1 MAVRGHAGCP
11 VQGWN
16 TGTVSKASVSPPFSG
31 YALRQVVVAPDLD
44 ALRGP
49 LHGRRQLPLHL
60 DSSARPFYD
69 FGARPDRAQAYQLVL
84 LEAADAADLEQWLQ
98 RGELLD
104 LWPELYLPRT
114 VRAAWQGAHPILAK
128 IGAGPHVPQL

>member
-1 MAVRGHAGCP
+1 MLCAAARTRSGCD
-11 VQGWN
+11 
-16 TGTVSKASVSPPFSG
+16 TDDVSQASASPPFSG
-31 YALRQVVVAPDLD
+31 FALRRVVVARDLD

-60 DSSARPFYD
+60 DSSARSFYD
-69 FGARPDRAQAYQLVL
+69 FGSARDRARGYQLVL
-84 LEAADAADLEQWLQ
+84 LEAVDEADLEQWLQ
-98 RGELLD
+98 HAELLR

-114 VRAAWQGAHPILAK
+114 VRTAWQNAHPTLAR

>member
-1 MAVRGHAGCP
+1 MSQP
-11 VQGWN
+11 
-16 TGTVSKASVSPPFSG
+16 SVSPPFSG
-31 YALRQVVVAPDLD
+31 YVLRRVVVAPDLE

-49 LHGRRQLPLHL
+49 LHGRQQLPLHL

-69 FGARPDRAQAYQLVL
+69 FDSGRDRAQAYQLVL
-84 LEAADAADLEQWLQ
+84 LEAGDTADLEQWLQ
-98 RGELLD
+98 HTELLR

-114 VRAAWQGAHPILAK
+114 VRAAWQSQHAVLAR